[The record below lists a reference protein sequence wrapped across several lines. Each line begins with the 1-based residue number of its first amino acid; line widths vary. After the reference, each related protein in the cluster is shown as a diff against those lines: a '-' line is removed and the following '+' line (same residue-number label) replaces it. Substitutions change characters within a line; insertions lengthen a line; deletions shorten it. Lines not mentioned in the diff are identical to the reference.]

1 MLSIRLTRRGKR
13 RRPFYRIV
21 VAEKRSKRD
30 GGFIEILGYR
40 NPLTDPEELVI
51 KLDRVDYWLK
61 CGAQPSDTV
70 RALIA
75 RARREAEAAAS
86 AASKS

>member
-1 MLSIRLTRRGKR
+1 MLSIRLTRRGTH

-21 VAEKRSKRD
+21 VTEKRSKRD

-40 NPLTDPEELVI
+40 NPLTDPEQLVV
-51 KLDRVDYWLK
+51 KLDRVDYWMK

-70 RALIA
+70 KSLIA
-75 RARREAEAAAS
+75 RARRAAEATAAPTPN
-86 AASKS
+86 A

>member
-1 MLSIRLTRRGKR
+1 MLSIRLTRRGTH

-30 GGFIEILGYR
+30 GGFIEVLGYR
-40 NPLTDPEELVI
+40 DPLTNPEKLVVR
-51 KLDRVDYWLK
+51 LDRVDYWLK

-75 RARREAEAAAS
+75 RARREAETATPEAS
-86 AASKS
+86 A